1 LTENDSVVIIGAGL
15 MGSAAAWALSRR
27 GRPVTLIEQFDIG
40 HQRGSSHGSARI
52 VRRAYSDA
60 LYIELTGY
68 AFERWDELSAE
79 SGATPIRIL
88 GGLDFGPTRDVPAID
103 SMLTDA
109 HVPHELLS
117 ASEAARRWPG
127 MNFDGDVIYHPQ
139 AGVVDPDVAVRAMV
153 DQARAAGATVLEQ
166 TTVTAVQP
174 VGDRVEVRCADGTE
188 ITAGC
193 AVVAAGGWATT
204 LLDGLV
210 DLPPLSV
217 SQEQVF
223 HFPRLDP
230 SVAPWPSVIHERDP
244 AEGHAVYHL
253 AGGRDGGP
261 GDDRKI
267 GLHYAGTITTAADR
281 DGRVSDEVRERAV
294 DYVRRWLP
302 GLDPTPSSETT
313 CLYTSTASQDF
324 VLDRVGPI
332 VICSPCSGHGA
343 KFAPLIGEYV
353 ADLATGGDPP
363 PDRFRIAAHA
373 AAPAGR
379 PVSL

>member
-1 LTENDSVVIIGAGL
+1 MADDDSVVIIGAGL
-15 MGSAAAWALSRR
+15 MGAASAWALSRR
-27 GRPVTLIEQFDIG
+27 GRPVTLIEQFDVG
-40 HQRGSSHGSARI
+40 HTKGSSHGSARI

-68 AFERWDELSAE
+68 AFDRWDELSAE

-103 SMLTDA
+103 TMLTDA
-109 HVPHELLS
+109 KVPHELMP

-153 DQARAAGATVLEQ
+153 DRARAAGATVLEN

-188 ITAGC
+188 LTTGC
-193 AVVAAGGWATT
+193 AVIAAGGWATT
-204 LLDGLV
+204 LLAGLV
-210 DLPPLSV
+210 ELPPLTV

-223 HFPRLDP
+223 HFPRVDT
-230 SVAPWPSVIHERDP
+230 SVPAWPSVIHERDP
-244 AEGHAVYHL
+244 AEGEAVYHL

-267 GLHYAGTITTAADR
+267 GLHYAGVVTTAADR
-281 DGRVSDEVRERAV
+281 DGRVSDEVRERTA

-302 GLDPTPSSETT
+302 GLEPTPSSETT

-324 VLDRVGPI
+324 VLDRVGPL
-332 VICSPCSGHGA
+332 VVCSPCSGHGA

-353 ADLATGGDPP
+353 ADLVTGGDRP
-363 PDRFRIAAHA
+363 PDRFRS
-373 AAPAGR
+373 AAPQAATPGR